1 MYARRT
7 LSASDVAAYAGFW
20 SWFQPSHEARLAAIT
35 SRAMTY
41 DDQCAIDSE
50 IYARKRIAAIEAF
63 DTTPGIK
70 AIMVAGARTR
80 GSKAPERVDYTAF
93 LKGALEKSRSP
104 FGKTLE
110 PYKPAKGA
118 AGLKLK
124 PAEAVRVAYT
134 QESYSDNS
142 SVAIPIEMDISK
154 SCDFEVFARNVS
166 DLVRRADS
174 HNGMAG
180 SGCNYS
186 ASVDVENMAVIV
198 HCRASIAD

>member
-50 IYARKRIAAIEAF
+50 IYARKRVAAIEAF
-63 DTTPGIK
+63 DTTPEIK
-70 AIMVAGARTR
+70 AHMLANARVR
-80 GSKAPERVDYTAF
+80 GSQNPERVDYTAF
-93 LKGALEKSRSP
+93 LAGALAKSRSP
-104 FGKTLE
+104 FGKALE
-110 PYKPAKGA
+110 PYKPEPGA
-118 AGLKLK
+118 SGIKLK
-124 PAEAVRVAYT
+124 PAEGVRLSYT

-142 SVAIPIEMDISK
+142 SVAVPFEVIPGK
-154 SCDFEVFARNVS
+154 PADFEAFTRNVS
-166 DLVRRADS
+166 ALVRRADS

-186 ASVDVENMAVIV
+186 VSLYGGFVVI